1 MRLDAINGVLWRAW
15 GKTGHA
21 LTVSLSL
28 SSIHPL
34 LITPGSASPQCTH
47 TDWPRQS
54 SVNQQF
60 SLFIFMAPW
69 PAYQKQYQWE
79 CSAGVAIKNVSI
91 CPTFWSPPHGVLSIF
106 FLLFVYLKLFSF
118 VCLFIYLFM
127 YLFFSHWQ
135 GHITHCRNSSRQKKK
150 LISSFTYPNVFQTC
164 MTDFSGFLKTNL
176 VTHLHIMKANVWKT
190 HSHVIFQVFWH
201 HTTVWWKDR
210 NLISPQKSLLKILTS
225 AMCFFLWSSVLL
237 CQTFQWISLIS

>member
-1 MRLDAINGVLWRAW
+1 MACLSKTISMRVFCRSGCKKCVHMPN
-15 GKTGHA
+15 
-21 LTVSLSL
+21 
-28 SSIHPL
+28 L
-34 LITPGSASPQCTH
+34 L
-47 TDWPRQS
+47 
-54 SVNQQF
+54 
-60 SLFIFMAPW
+60 
-69 PAYQKQYQWE
+69 E
-79 CSAGVAIKNVSI
+79 
-91 CPTFWSPPHGVLSIF
+91 PTTWCAFNF